1 MTLATDH
8 ALVSRV
14 FIEQA
19 QTELDSGDLL
29 QASEKAWGATARAL
43 KAIAEPRGWQH
54 NSHYHYYQIVRR
66 LIDLTGNEELRIGFQ
81 IAESL
86 HANFYN
92 GWMPETE
99 VRASIADVRQL
110 VADLHQL
117 ITDADLQE

>member
-43 KAIAEPRGWQH
+43 KAIAEPRGWQR
-54 NSHYHYYQIVRR
+54 NSHYHYYQIIER
-66 LIDLTGNEELRIGFQ
+66 LEEMTGRDELRIGFQ
-81 IAESL
+81 VAESL

-92 GWMPETE
+92 GWMPEAS
-99 VRASIADVRQL
+99 VRNSIVIVRQL

-117 ITDADLQE
+117 ITDADLQ

>member
-43 KAIAEPRGWQH
+43 KDIAEPRGWRH
-54 NSHYHYYQIVRR
+54 NRRYDYVQIIAR
-66 LIDLTGNEELRIGFQ
+66 LEEMTGRQELRHGFQ
-81 IAESL
+81 AAQAL
-86 HANFYN
+86 HANFYE
-92 GWMPETE
+92 GWMTE
-99 VRASIADVRQL
+99 AQVRNNIADVRQL

-117 ITDADLQE
+117 ITDANIQE